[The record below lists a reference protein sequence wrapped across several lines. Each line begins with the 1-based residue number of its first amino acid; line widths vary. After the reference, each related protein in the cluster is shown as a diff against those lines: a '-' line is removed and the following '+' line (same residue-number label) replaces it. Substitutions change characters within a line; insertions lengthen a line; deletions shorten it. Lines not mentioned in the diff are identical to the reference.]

1 MFSREATWFL
11 QGATRKKKN
20 MSNPF
25 EYIKSD
31 LYRYEGATSNAAMV
45 REYFANRSFRY
56 TFWMRLCRS
65 RFLPLRLM
73 AKVMH
78 RLLSNK
84 YMLDIPWSTSIG
96 YGLYIGHHMCV
107 VISGSATI
115 GNNCNLSQFVT
126 IGTNHGKAATIGDN
140 VYIGPGVCIVEDIK
154 IGNYSTIGAGA
165 VVVKDVPEGATVAG
179 SPARVISNK
188 TPGRYVK
195 NAWEI
200 RA

>member
-1 MFSREATWFL
+1 
-11 QGATRKKKN
+11 
-20 MSNPF
+20 MSTSF

-31 LYRYEGATSNAAMV
+31 LYRYGGATSISAMISA
-45 REYFANRSFRY
+45 YFANRSFRY

-65 RFLPLRLM
+65 RVPPLRLV

-78 RLLSNK
+78 RLLSSK
-84 YMLDIPWSTSIG
+84 YQLDIPWSTSIG

-107 VISGSATI
+107 VISGSAII
-115 GNNCNLSQFVT
+115 GNNCNLSQFLT
-126 IGTNHGKAATIGDN
+126 IGSNHEKAATIGDN
-140 VYIGPGVCIVEDIK
+140 VYIGPGVCIVEDVK
-154 IGNYSTIGAGA
+154 IGSFATIGAGA
-165 VVVKDVPEGATVAG
+165 VVVKDVPDGATVAG

-195 NAWEI
+195 NPWTI

>member
-1 MFSREATWFL
+1 MAT
-11 QGATRKKKN
+11 
-20 MSNPF
+20 PF
-25 EYIKSD
+25 EYIRSD
-31 LYRYEGATSNAAMV
+31 LFRYEGETSIRAMIG
-45 REYFANRSFRY
+45 EYFRNRSFRY
-56 TFWMRLCRS
+56 TFWMRLCRT
-65 RFLPLRLM
+65 RLLPLRLL

-84 YMLDIPWSTSIG
+84 YLIEIPWSTSIG
-96 YGLYIGHHMCV
+96 HGLYIGHHMCV
-107 VISGSATI
+107 VISGSAII

-154 IGNYSTIGAGA
+154 IGSFATIGAGA
-165 VVVKDVPEGATVAG
+165 VVVKDVLEGSTVAG

-195 NAWEI
+195 HPWVI
-200 RA
+200 RG